1 MADLENTVNLG
12 RFFALEF
19 QDLQKTA
26 ELRAFG
32 AGDVIFSQGDL
43 GDGFFHVEDGEVE
56 ISAKVGDD
64 DYRVFA
70 RVGPGEIFGEM
81 AVLDDGPRSAT
92 ARASMPTR
100 VYFIGREELF
110 RILQNNP
117 EAMIRLLRFF
127 SHRIRKTN
135 QQYIG
140 EVLQAEKLSVIGRF
154 ARNIVHDFKNPLNV
168 IGLATEM
175 AVADWA
181 NEESR
186 LSSLDR
192 IQRQTRRMTNML
204 NELLEF
210 SRGEAQGLVPNAVN
224 FVKYLQELID
234 DVQPDLK
241 EKKIELVFE
250 PAEPVMDARIDTQRV
265 SHLFYNLINN
275 AADEMRKGGTI
286 RVLAKQDDDRIIT
299 EIRDTGPGI
308 APEIA
313 TQLFE
318 PFATHGKAHGT
329 GLGLSICKKI
339 VTDHGGD
346 IWAESKEG
354 HGAQFF
360 FTLPATQR
368 S

>member
-1 MADLENTVNLG
+1 MADLEHTVNLG

-26 ELRAFG
+26 ELRAYG

-43 GDGFFHVEDGEVE
+43 GDGFFHVEDGQVE

-92 ARASMPTR
+92 ARASTETKA
-100 VYFIGREELF
+100 YFIGREELF

-135 QQYIG
+135 EQYIG

-168 IGLATEM
+168 IGLASEM
-175 AVADWA
+175 AVADWS

-186 LSSLDR
+186 VSSLDR

-224 FVKYLQELID
+224 YVEYVQELVA

-241 EKKIELVFE
+241 EKKIDVFFE
-250 PAEPVMDARIDTQRV
+250 STDPVIDARIDTQRV

-275 AADEMRKGGTI
+275 AADEMRKGGPI
-286 RVLAKQDDDRIIT
+286 RIKTKKDGDCILT
-299 EIRDTGPGI
+299 EIRDSGPGI
-308 APEIA
+308 ASEIA

-339 VTDHGGD
+339 VNDHGGE

-360 FTLPATQR
+360 FTLPQP
-368 S
+368 SHS

>member
-1 MADLENTVNLG
+1 MADLEHTVNLG

-26 ELRAFG
+26 ELRAYE
-32 AGDVIFSQGDL
+32 AGEVIFSQGDP
-43 GDGFFHVEDGEVE
+43 GDGFFYVEDGEVE
-56 ISAKVGDD
+56 ISARVGDD

-70 RVGPGEIFGEM
+70 RIGPGEIFGEM

-92 ARASMPTR
+92 ARANGPTKA
-100 VYFIGREELF
+100 YFIGREELF

-175 AVADWA
+175 AVADWSD
-181 NEESR
+181 EESR
-186 LSSLDR
+186 LASLDR

-210 SRGEAQGLVPNAVN
+210 SRGEAQSFVPNNVN
-224 FVKYLQELID
+224 YVRYVRELVA

-241 EKKIELVFE
+241 EKKIEVTFE
-250 PAEPVMDARIDTQRV
+250 SDTSEIDARIDSQRIN
-265 SHLFYNLINN
+265 HLFYNLINN
-275 AADEMRKGGTI
+275 AADEMRKGGS
-286 RVLAKQDDDRIIT
+286 LRINARLDGDKVIT

-313 TQLFE
+313 SQLFE

-354 HGAQFF
+354 EGAQFS
-360 FTLPATQR
+360 FTIPVSSA